1 LPLRYGLG
9 FMLGNENIGPFG
21 TDNPLAFGHIGLSNT
36 FAWADPERDLS
47 VALINTGKPI
57 ISLHGV
63 RLVQFLLEVGRA
75 FPKVARRRGAASPR
89 IER

>member
-1 LPLRYGLG
+1 
-9 FMLGNENIGPFG
+9 
-21 TDNPLAFGHIGLSNT
+21 
-36 FAWADPERDLS
+36 

-75 FPKVARRRGAASPR
+75 FPRVARRPGAASPR
-89 IER
+89 IERADRSSSA